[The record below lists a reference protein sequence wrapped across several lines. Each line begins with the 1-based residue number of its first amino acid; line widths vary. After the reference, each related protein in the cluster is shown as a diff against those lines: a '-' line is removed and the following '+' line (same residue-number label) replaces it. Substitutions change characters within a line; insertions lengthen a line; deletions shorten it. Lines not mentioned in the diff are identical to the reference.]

1 MAICAADLQ
10 RALDNDEFFPVFQPI
25 VELRTGQLTGFEL
38 LARWRHAM
46 LGTIPPEEFIPQVEA
61 SGVSSRVT
69 EALLQKAF
77 ASVPLLRSSLHLA
90 VNLSA
95 HQLQDPAL
103 PALIAACAERGQ
115 FSLDRLILE
124 VTESALLKDVI
135 RAKAVAEELK
145 GLGCRLALDDFGTGY
160 SSLRHLES
168 LPFDKL
174 KVDRSFVN
182 SMTEVR
188 ESRKIVAAVVGL
200 GQSLGLTTVAEGVE
214 TPAQASMLLWLGCDL
229 GQGWLYGKPAPADE
243 IPRLLSAPAQIFV
256 SAMPLAADGSS
267 VVGMESLPAQ
277 RLAQIQAI
285 YDGAPVGLC
294 FLDRRMRYVGLNRRL
309 AEMNG
314 APVREHLGKT
324 VAEVIPH
331 VWPIVE
337 PFIRRAMQGD
347 AVIGVE
353 AQKPPLEPGGAPQ
366 TVLLSYQPARDEA
379 GEVLGVSVAV
389 MDVTAYKRTEEA
401 LRESL
406 THFRH
411 LLELGPH
418 VPWVLN
424 DKGEVIE
431 ASSRWEEVT
440 GQPLAEAMGRGWMR
454 MLHPDD
460 VTPTSEAVRICLGT
474 GEPIDVYYRVKAL
487 DGSWLPMR
495 SRGSPRFDSNGK
507 IVGVY
512 GVVETAVNPPG
523 SPGAWKPGRAD
534 DDLGVNEMEAAP
546 QAEIW

>member
-1 MAICAADLQ
+1 MVSDATDLQ
-10 RALDNDEFFPVFQPI
+10 RALDNGEFFPVFQPV
-25 VELRTGQLTGFEL
+25 VELRTGQLTGLEL
-38 LARWRHAM
+38 LARWRDAT
-46 LGTIPPEEFIPQVEA
+46 LATIPPDEFIPQVEA
-61 SGVSSRVT
+61 TGLISRMT
-69 EALLQKAF
+69 QALLEKAF
-77 ASVPLLRSSLHLA
+77 ASEALVQSGLHLA

-103 PALIAACAERGQ
+103 PGLIAACAERGG
-115 FSLDRLILE
+115 FGLDRLTLE
-124 VTESALLKDVI
+124 VTESALLKDLT
-135 RAKAVAEELK
+135 RANAVARELK

-174 KVDRSFVN
+174 KVDRSFVC

-200 GQSLGLTTVAEGVE
+200 GQSLGLITVAEGVE
-214 TPAQASMLLWLGCDL
+214 TAAQASTLLWLGCDL
-229 GQGWLYGKPAPADE
+229 GQGWLYGKPAPAEE
-243 IPRLLSAPAQIFV
+243 IPRMLGAPTQVFT
-256 SAMPLAADGSS
+256 SMMPLAPDGSS
-267 VVGMESLPAQ
+267 VVGLDSLPAQ

-294 FLDRRMRYVGLNRRL
+294 FLDRRMRYVSLNRRL

-314 APVREHLGKT
+314 APVKAHLGKT
-324 VAEVIPH
+324 VEEVIPH
-331 VWPIVE
+331 VFPVVG
-337 PFIRRAMQGD
+337 PYIRRALQGEP
-347 AVIGVE
+347 VVGVE
-353 AQKPPLEPGGAPQ
+353 VQKPAEGGGDPQ

-389 MDVTAYKRTEEA
+389 MDITGHKRTEAA
-401 LRESL
+401 LRESID
-406 THFRH
+406 HFRY

-440 GQPLAEAMGRGWMR
+440 GQPLAEAMGRGWMK

-460 VTPTSEAVRICLGT
+460 LAPTSEAVRICLTT
-474 GEPIDVYYRVKAL
+474 GGPIDVYYRVKGL
-487 DGSWLPMR
+487 DGTWLQMR
-495 SRGSPRFDSNGK
+495 SRGSPRFDAAGK

-512 GVVETAVNPPG
+512 GVVEEVT
-523 SPGAWKPGRAD
+523 
-534 DDLGVNEMEAAP
+534 
-546 QAEIW
+546 QAERREVWEPATTA

>member
-10 RALDNDEFFPVFQPI
+10 HALDKDEFFPVFQPI

-38 LARWRHAM
+38 LARWRHAT
-46 LGTIPPEEFIPQVEA
+46 LGVIAPEEFIPQIEA
-61 SGVSSRVT
+61 GGLSSRVT
-69 EALLQKAF
+69 HALLEKAF
-77 ASVPLLRSSLHLA
+77 ASPLAQSALHLSI
-90 VNLSA
+90 NLSA
-95 HQLQDPAL
+95 HQLQDPGL
-103 PALIAACAERGQ
+103 PELLAACAERGR
-115 FSLDRLILE
+115 FSPKRLILE
-124 VTESALLKDVI
+124 VTESALLNDVT
-135 RAKAVAEELK
+135 RARAVAEELK

-160 SSLRHLES
+160 SSLRHLEA

-174 KVDRSFVN
+174 KVDRSFVS

-200 GQSLGLTTVAEGVE
+200 GQSLGLITVAEGVE
-214 TPAQASMLLWLGCDL
+214 TAAQASLLLWLGCDL
-229 GQGWLYGKPAPADE
+229 AQGWLYGKPAPAEE
-243 IPRLLSAPAQIFV
+243 IPRMIAAPAQVFV
-256 SAMPLAADGSS
+256 SAMPPVADGSS
-267 VVGMESLPAQ
+267 VVGLESSSAQ

-324 VAEVIPH
+324 VAEVIPQM
-331 VWPIVE
+331 WPIVE
-337 PFIRRAMQGD
+337 PFIRRAMQGE

-353 AQKPPLEPGGAPQ
+353 AQKPPREPGAEPQ

-389 MDVTAYKRTEEA
+389 MDVTPYKRTEEA
-401 LRESL
+401 LRESV

-418 VPWVLN
+418 VPWVL
-424 DKGEVIE
+424 DAGGKVTE
-431 ASSRWEEVT
+431 ASSRWEELT
-440 GQPLAEAMGRGWMR
+440 GQPLEQAMGDGWVK

-460 VTPTSEAVRICLGT
+460 VAATREAMRACLTT
-474 GEPIDVYYRVKAL
+474 GEPIDVLYRVKGL
-487 DGSWLPMR
+487 DGGWLQMR
-495 SRGSPRFDSNGK
+495 SRGSPRFNGLGK
-507 IVGVY
+507 IIGVY
-512 GVVETAVNPPG
+512 GVVEEVTQIEREEWTGLRV
-523 SPGAWKPGRAD
+523 
-534 DDLGVNEMEAAP
+534 V
-546 QAEIW
+546 